1 MRHPVAIT
9 ALLAAALV
17 AGPARAGDDGKRPLA
32 VNLSVHEDELYATVD
47 VSSVFTRKV
56 QEKLTSGLTNRIRIT
71 VELRPLDKDLD
82 ELKAPI
88 SVTVRE
94 CRIAYDLWGERFG
107 VILDDGGKR
116 RQAVLP
122 DYGAVVAACARMPA
136 VDLAP
141 VGAVDLRREY
151 RLEVKVEVNPLDPKD
166 ADAGRAYLGDPIG
179 HRRAGDDNGGTLFG
193 AVANFFTRDP
203 PDKGAGVTR
212 FESPAFGEAAIR
224 AALTRASHT
233 RTAGARR

>member
-1 MRHPVAIT
+1 MRHLVVIA

-17 AGPARAGDDGKRPLA
+17 AGPARAGDGKKPLP
-32 VNLSVHEDELYATVD
+32 VKLSVHEDELFATVD
-47 VSSVFTRKV
+47 VSSVFTRAV

-71 VELRPLDKDLD
+71 VELRPLDRDLD

-107 VILDDGGKR
+107 VIIDDGGKR
-116 RQAVLP
+116 RREVLP
-122 DYGAVVAACARMPA
+122 DYGAVVAACARMTA

-141 VGAVDLRREY
+141 VGAVDLRRQY
-151 RLEVKVEVNPLDPKD
+151 RLEVKVEVNPVDPKD
-166 ADAGRAYLGDPIG
+166 ADAGRAYLGDPLG

-203 PDKGAGVTR
+203 PDAGSGVTR
-212 FESPAFGEAAIR
+212 FESPAFGESAIR
-224 AALTRASHT
+224 SALAGGSHPHPL
-233 RTAGARR
+233 GAQR